1 MTFVVDTNV
10 AVVANGREWLDK
22 APDCVIACIQQITKI
37 KDSGR
42 IAVDDGW
49 KILKEYGNNLRESG
63 EPGAGD
69 AFFRWV
75 LSNSRNPERCDLVSA
90 APFPDN
96 DDLRAFDPADRIFV
110 TVALAHSEHPPILQ
124 ATDSKWKN
132 FEPALA
138 ECGVNV
144 RFLCG

>member
-10 AVVANGREWLDK
+10 AVVANGREWLLT
-22 APDCVIACIQQITKI
+22 APECVIACNRQLAEI

-49 KILKEYGNNLRESG
+49 KILKEYRNNLRESG

-69 AFFRWV
+69 AFWKWV
-75 LSNSRNPERCDLVSA
+75 LSNSRNPERCDFVSA

-96 DDLRAFDPADRIFV
+96 DELKAFDPADRVFV
-110 TVALAHSEHPPILQ
+110 TVALAHSERPPILQ
-124 ATDSKWKN
+124 ATDLKWKN
-132 FEPALA
+132 FVGVLSEH
-138 ECGVNV
+138 GVNV
-144 RFLCG
+144 RFVCG